1 MSRTEGIII
10 MLPSGPSL
18 PRQPEELETLSPMGT
33 ITDSKEIAEAVVY
46 LTEARHG
53 EVLHVDDGAHVGR
66 W

>member
-1 MSRTEGIII
+1 
-10 MLPSGPSL
+10 
-18 PRQPEELETLSPMGT
+18 MGT

-46 LTEARHG
+46 LTEARHR

>member
-1 MSRTEGIII
+1 

-18 PRQPEELETLSPMGT
+18 QRQPEELETLSPMGT

-46 LTEARHG
+46 LMEARHVTA
-53 EVLHVDDGAHVGR
+53 EVLHSDDGAHVGR